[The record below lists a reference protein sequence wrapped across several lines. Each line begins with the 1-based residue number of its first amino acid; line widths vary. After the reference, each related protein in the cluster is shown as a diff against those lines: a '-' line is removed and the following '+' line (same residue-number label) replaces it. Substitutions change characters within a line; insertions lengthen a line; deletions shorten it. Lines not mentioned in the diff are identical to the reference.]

1 MFYAENVAAYLPV
14 GWPTGVH
21 PPGTKGFEETV
32 VKWLLDV
39 VPADYRVHGVL
50 MRHPVALA
58 TLARHHV
65 DACVAGARAAYRGAR
80 AELGQDLPPSAV
92 AAVLA
97 VYRAEGTR
105 LVATAKAV
113 DLVCRA
119 LHGEA
124 FVPQLGG
131 TQDAGRSGSRS
142 VARRGTDSGAGARR
156 EGNTA

>member
-1 MFYAENVAAYLPV
+1 VAAYLPV

-21 PPGTKGFEETV
+21 PPGTKGFEETA

-58 TLARHHV
+58 TLARHHI
-65 DACVAGARAAYRGAR
+65 DACVTGARTAYRTAR

-97 VYRAEGTR
+97 VYQAEGTR

-131 TQDAGRSGSRS
+131 TQDAGRSGSS
-142 VARRGTDSGAGARR
+142 RGRAGRAGGDGADSGDGARHDR
-156 EGNTA
+156 NTA